1 MTLIIFIIF
10 LASIISLVLFKVKS
24 GRMAKWA
31 KLFRIVTVVFSIS
44 VFTYWFIKKSAVA
57 FVANSVGLQVV
68 NKLPQTLDFYLIN
81 VKKTDKNTTL
91 EPKHIGKIRPEYYRI
106 EYLKMDQS
114 DEYWIAGYLG
124 KKNLVYF
131 SQHSVPNKNI
141 DQIVEVQN
149 YINQSMKLSDAAKKQ
164 VDAYNYENTK
174 QGIWITLDFLLLFL
188 NLVLL
193 LKKNKTK

>member
-10 LASIISLVLFKVKS
+10 LACVLSLVLFKVKS
-24 GRMAKWA
+24 GSMAKWA

-57 FVANSVGLQVV
+57 FVDNSVGLQVV
-68 NKLPQTLDFYLIN
+68 NKLPQALDFYLIK
-81 VKKTDKNTTL
+81 VDKTDQNTTL

-106 EYLKMDQS
+106 EYLKMDKS

-174 QGIWITLDFLLLFL
+174 LGIWITLDFLLLFL

-193 LKKNKTK
+193 LRKNK

>member
-10 LASIISLVLFKVKS
+10 LASVLSLVLFKVTS
-24 GRMAKWA
+24 GSMAKWA
-31 KLFRIVTVVFSIS
+31 KLFRIVTLVFSIS

-57 FVANSVGLQVV
+57 FVDNSVGLQVV

-81 VKKTDKNTTL
+81 VNKTDKNTTL

-106 EYLKMDQS
+106 EYLKMDKS

-149 YINQSMKLSDAAKKQ
+149 YINQSMKLSETAKKQ

-174 QGIWITLDFLLLFL
+174 LGIWITLDFLLLFL

-193 LKKNKTK
+193 LRKNK

>member
-10 LASIISLVLFKVKS
+10 LASVLSLILFKVKS
-24 GRMAKWA
+24 GSIARWA
-31 KLFRIVTVVFSIS
+31 KLFRIVTLVFSIS

-57 FVANSVGLQVV
+57 FVDNSVGLQVV
-68 NKLPQTLDFYLIN
+68 NKLPQALDFYMIN
-81 VKKTDKNTTL
+81 VNKTDRSTTL

-106 EYLKMDQS
+106 EYLKMDKS

-149 YINQSMKLSDAAKKQ
+149 YINQSMKLSDTAKKQ
-164 VDAYNYENTK
+164 IDAYNYENTK

-193 LKKNKTK
+193 LRKNK

>member
-10 LASIISLVLFKVKS
+10 LASVLSLVLFKVKS
-24 GRMAKWA
+24 GSITRWA

-57 FVANSVGLQVV
+57 FVDNSVGLQVI
-68 NKLPQTLDFYLIN
+68 NKLPQALDFYLIKVN
-81 VKKTDKNTTL
+81 KTDQNTTL

-106 EYLKMDQS
+106 EYLKMDKS

-174 QGIWITLDFLLLFL
+174 IGIWITLDFLLLFL

-193 LKKNKTK
+193 LRKNK